1 MDTKETYST
10 TEAAE
15 YLNTSVTSLEELIA
29 TGELPAAKIGKAYV
43 LLGAALRDYLRAET
57 ERQTAERRENARRVA
72 AGELA
77 RSEQPSVMTATG
89 AARSRYGRRGKLP
102 ALPPA

>member
-15 YLNTSVTSLEELIA
+15 YLNTSVTSLEELISA
-29 TGELPAAKIGKAYV
+29 GELPAAKIGKAYV
-43 LLGAALRDYLRAET
+43 LHVAALRDYLRTET
-57 ERQTAERRENARRVA
+57 ERQTAERREHARRVA
-72 AGELA
+72 AGEMA
-77 RSEQPSVMTATG
+77 RSERPSVKTATG
-89 AARSRYGRRGKLP
+89 AARARYGRRGKLP